1 MQKVLTLNKFT
12 DANSLQYTGTVYVF
26 YGVNQKGLNSQPSL
40 TIHGNGTYYNLGT
53 SLLGADI
60 DGDGFKDLIIG
71 SPYAPEGGPQ
81 RGSVAVFLAKT
92 QREPGSELSVHD
104 ADWLVVGEQDYSWFG
119 YSMTVAK
126 IHGQFILL
134 IGAPTFRYMSFLVRQ
149 LHADCSKK
157 SCLLICSIVLSE
169 HLISYMQ
176 RHCPI
181 EIMIDETKYLF

>member
-1 MQKVLTLNKFT
+1 MELTCERLNYLTHKTGGSISNYSANKLMLHLMQKLLTMNKFT
-12 DANSLQYTGTVYVF
+12 GANSLQYTGTVYVF

-81 RGSVAVFLAKT
+81 RGSVVVFLAKT
-92 QREPGSELSVHD
+92 QRKPGSELSVHD

-119 YSMTVAK
+119 FSMTVAK
-126 IHGQFILL
+126 IHGQLILL
-134 IGAPTFRYMSFLVRQ
+134 IGAPTFR
-149 LHADCSKK
+149 
-157 SCLLICSIVLSE
+157 
-169 HLISYMQ
+169 
-176 RHCPI
+176 
-181 EIMIDETKYLF
+181 